1 MIIALIGEKLAGK
14 DTVAEYLIE
23 QHGAHHVK
31 FSQIL
36 DEVLYVL
43 NLEISRDNEIA
54 LVTALRSA
62 FGNDVLMKSLVKKAK
77 DTTVPIILING
88 VRYPEEL
95 ESLKKLKAKLIYIT
109 APLDLRYQRFMRR
122 KEKSDDA
129 MQTEQEFKDQETAV
143 TEKFIKEL
151 GKKADATILNTGTQE
166 ELQGQ
171 VEKILRQF
179 HG

>member
-1 MIIALIGEKLAGK
+1 
-14 DTVAEYLIE
+14 
-23 QHGAHHVK
+23 
-31 FSQIL
+31 
-36 DEVLYVL
+36 
-43 NLEISRDNEIA
+43 
-54 LVTALRSA
+54 
-62 FGNDVLMKSLVKKAK
+62 
-77 DTTVPIILING
+77 
-88 VRYPEEL
+88 
-95 ESLKKLKAKLIYIT
+95 
-109 APLDLRYQRFMRR
+109 
-122 KEKSDDA
+122 